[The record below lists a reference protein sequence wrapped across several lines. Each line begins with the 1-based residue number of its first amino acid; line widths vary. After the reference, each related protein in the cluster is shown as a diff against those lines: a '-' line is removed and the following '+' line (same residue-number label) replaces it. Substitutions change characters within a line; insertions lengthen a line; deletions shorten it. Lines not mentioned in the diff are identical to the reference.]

1 LKLLSVY
8 RQIGREPVWSSD
20 EVGSQVEDMAF
31 PHLSQPVAQG
41 IRILDADPDLAQDLP
56 PGRFEQ
62 AHHAL
67 VARTERIP
75 TGNYSANLGTAD
87 HGAGIGLLVIDGV
100 ALRRMALGH
109 RSAAELLGAGDIL
122 RPAQDGDPEMA
133 APFTPSF
140 RVIEPLLVAILDER
154 FGVRLARFPELVPTI
169 VARTMERSRTLS
181 RMLAVAQL
189 PRVDTRL
196 LVAMWHLSERW
207 GTVRPEGR
215 VLPGFLSHELLGWIV
230 GARRPSVTTA
240 LGELAQRELIRRQ
253 PDGTWL
259 LMGQAP
265 AMDRINVAQ
274 AA

>member
-1 LKLLSVY
+1 
-8 RQIGREPVWSSD
+8 
-20 EVGSQVEDMAF
+20 MAF

-75 TGNYSANLGTAD
+75 AGTFSSTLGTAES
-87 HGAGIGLLVIDGV
+87 GAGIGLLIVDGV
-100 ALRRMALGH
+100 VLRRLALGH

-122 RPAQDGDPEMA
+122 RPHQDGDGEA
-133 APFTPSF
+133 SAPFTPSF
-140 RVIEPLLVAILDER
+140 RVIEPLLVAVLDER

-169 VARTMERSRTLS
+169 VARVMDRSRTLA

-196 LVAMWHLSERW
+196 VIAMWHLSERW

-215 VLPGFLSHELLGWIV
+215 VLPGFLSHELLGWLV

-240 LGELAQRELIRRQ
+240 LGELSQRDLVRRQ

-259 LMGQAP
+259 LLGTAP
-265 AMDRINVAQ
+265 VLERAQ
-274 AA
+274 IATAA